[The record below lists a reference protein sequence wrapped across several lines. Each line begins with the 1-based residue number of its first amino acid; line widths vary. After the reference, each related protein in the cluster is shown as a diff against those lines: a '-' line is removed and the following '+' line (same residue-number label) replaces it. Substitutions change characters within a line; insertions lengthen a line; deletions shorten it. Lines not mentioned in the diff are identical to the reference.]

1 MTELCEILRG
11 ADDNIVFIG
20 DFNLPGIDWEQG
32 QAKDARGRLLVSTA
46 VEEGLEQ
53 LISFPT
59 HVKGNILDLL
69 LTNCPDKVLDVLETG
84 RLGKSDHCMIM
95 VELNFQ
101 PDNQVRGSRRYNWN

>member
-1 MTELCEILRG
+1 MGAGTSQRCQRKATCE
-11 ADDNIVFIG
+11 
-20 DFNLPGIDWEQG
+20 Q
-32 QAKDARGRLLVSTA
+32 A

-59 HVKGNILDLL
+59 HVKGNILVLI

-84 RLGKSDHCMIM
+84 RLGKSDHCMII

-101 PDNQVRGSRRYNWN
+101 PDNQVRGSRRYNWNRANIEQIRRHEQGELGRNPRG